1 MSIDEKVAERKLLL
15 DWAFSKN
22 KLFEIGKRL
31 GIPYFNGFVS
41 GWEVDGEEA
50 CLEIA
55 SGVNDDQLKKI
66 FEEHRARDWAI
77 FRGKYY
83 TLENGDLR
91 LEGSWRTI
99 GANIQR
105 MKKKYGKVLSDVM
118 KKIVSSGEGCSSAEI
133 GEVLGRGA
141 DPRPILSELERLK
154 IIVQSYKGE
163 EYREWKVLE
172 ETCPLIQNELGLLP
186 VEKVKTAEKREK
198 VDYVALERQNVA
210 AMDGELEGYLNDLL
224 KHRLKETIEFGKRF
238 SIVGLAN
245 YLQGLFGSVLFFD
258 SLLSIAQQYGL
269 ADVEIVHSGGRTGM
283 RTGWSLALF
292 GEPGTGKTFATK
304 DMILGRPDGRV
315 MPHGVPGRN
324 RYCGG
329 ITPARFIRIGQ
340 AYAGRVF
347 NFIVPE
353 FNDWFRYAG
362 MVDVLK
368 LAMERGEIKY
378 ETHKEVIGPYRFS
391 SFLSVNYNTKV
402 FERGYEVT
410 VSDPNFNAIEDR
422 MICRLHR
429 LTKKRY
435 AEIARSQ
442 MRLALGEIDIE
453 KGAQKIRDHVTLV
466 YAIEAGHPLVADRF
480 PYKPVMI
487 THQTYEAIE
496 RARNAILEK
505 IPHEVVRFSARLEDR
520 AIRFACAAS
529 LLNYFQSDLDCVPV
543 SEDALKYAIQLYVEE
558 ASARSR
564 EEFKPEEILEELASS
579 PP

>member
-15 DWAFSKN
+15 DRAFSKN

-66 FEEHRARDWAI
+66 FEEHRAREWAI

-186 VEKVKTAEKREK
+186 VEKVKTVEKREK

-269 ADVEIVHSGGRTGM
+269 ADVEIVHIGGRTGM

-505 IPHEVVRFSARLEDR
+505 IPHEVVRFSARLENR

-529 LLNYFQSDLDCVPV
+529 LLNYFQSDLDYVPV

>member
-15 DWAFSKN
+15 DRAFSKN

-66 FEEHRARDWAI
+66 FEEHRAREWAI

-154 IIVQSYKGE
+154 IIVQSYNGE

-505 IPHEVVRFSARLEDR
+505 IPHEVVRFSARLENR

>member
-15 DWAFSKN
+15 DRAFSKN

>member
-15 DWAFSKN
+15 DRAFSKN

-118 KKIVSSGEGCSSAEI
+118 KKIVSSVEGCSSAEI

-505 IPHEVVRFSARLEDR
+505 IPHEVVRFSARLENR

>member
-15 DWAFSKN
+15 DRAFSKN

-505 IPHEVVRFSARLEDR
+505 IPHEVVRFSARLENR

>member
-1 MSIDEKVAERKLLL
+1 
-15 DWAFSKN
+15 
-22 KLFEIGKRL
+22 
-31 GIPYFNGFVS
+31 
-41 GWEVDGEEA
+41 
-50 CLEIA
+50 
-55 SGVNDDQLKKI
+55 
-66 FEEHRARDWAI
+66 
-77 FRGKYY
+77 
-83 TLENGDLR
+83 
-91 LEGSWRTI
+91 
-99 GANIQR
+99 
-105 MKKKYGKVLSDVM
+105 
-118 KKIVSSGEGCSSAEI
+118 
-133 GEVLGRGA
+133 
-141 DPRPILSELERLK
+141 
-154 IIVQSYKGE
+154 
-163 EYREWKVLE
+163 
-172 ETCPLIQNELGLLP
+172 

-505 IPHEVVRFSARLEDR
+505 IPHEVVRFSARLENR

>member
-1 MSIDEKVAERKLLL
+1 MSIDEKAAERKLLL
-15 DWAFSKN
+15 DRAFSKN

>member
-15 DWAFSKN
+15 DRAFSKN

-269 ADVEIVHSGGRTGM
+269 ADVEIVHIGGRTGM

-505 IPHEVVRFSARLEDR
+505 IPHEVVRFSARLENR

-529 LLNYFQSDLDCVPV
+529 LLNYFQSDLDYVPV

>member
-1 MSIDEKVAERKLLL
+1 
-15 DWAFSKN
+15 
-22 KLFEIGKRL
+22 
-31 GIPYFNGFVS
+31 
-41 GWEVDGEEA
+41 
-50 CLEIA
+50 
-55 SGVNDDQLKKI
+55 
-66 FEEHRARDWAI
+66 
-77 FRGKYY
+77 
-83 TLENGDLR
+83 
-91 LEGSWRTI
+91 
-99 GANIQR
+99 
-105 MKKKYGKVLSDVM
+105 
-118 KKIVSSGEGCSSAEI
+118 
-133 GEVLGRGA
+133 
-141 DPRPILSELERLK
+141 
-154 IIVQSYKGE
+154 
-163 EYREWKVLE
+163 
-172 ETCPLIQNELGLLP
+172 
-186 VEKVKTAEKREK
+186 
-198 VDYVALERQNVA
+198 
-210 AMDGELEGYLNDLL
+210 
-224 KHRLKETIEFGKRF
+224 
-238 SIVGLAN
+238 
-245 YLQGLFGSVLFFD
+245 
-258 SLLSIAQQYGL
+258 
-269 ADVEIVHSGGRTGM
+269 
-283 RTGWSLALF
+283 
-292 GEPGTGKTFATK
+292 
-304 DMILGRPDGRV
+304 
-315 MPHGVPGRN
+315 
-324 RYCGG
+324 
-329 ITPARFIRIGQ
+329 
-340 AYAGRVF
+340 
-347 NFIVPE
+347 
-353 FNDWFRYAG
+353 

-505 IPHEVVRFSARLEDR
+505 IPHEVVRFSARLENR